1 MLSRVAA
8 SFYWL
13 SRYIERS
20 DGMLRMLKINYAS
33 SQDAVQEFTWEPV
46 IRIYAGLDEDEEDEK
61 YAPLHTDSRAVLK
74 FMVTGKANAN
84 SVLTIITLARE
95 NARSVQEHITKDLW
109 QCLNEYYHTIKDP
122 KIEKALQR
130 DDPIGILDVL
140 IKQVMLYYGT
150 VEITM
155 ERGEGRSFMNIGK
168 YLERAIQS
176 VDLLDTKF
184 GSIDDNPDLL
194 TDTTY
199 WKHLLLSIGGYE
211 LYQKTY
217 REGFEAEN
225 VLEQVVLNNDF
236 PRSVIYSVNNIQR
249 YFERLR
255 NESNINDFRDL
266 SFQIGRLQSRIK
278 YSSVKSIREEGLH
291 TFLSQIRGEL
301 YGIANRLNEYYFA
314 HS

>member
-33 SQDAVQEFTWEPV
+33 SQDTVQEFTWEPV
-46 IRIYAGLDEDEEDEK
+46 IRIFAGLDEAEADKLDN
-61 YAPLHTDSRAVLK
+61 DSRSVLK
-74 FMVTGKANAN
+74 YMVTGKNNPN
-84 SVLTIITLARE
+84 SILNIITLARE
-95 NARSVQEHITKDLW
+95 NARGVQEHITKDLW
-109 QCLNEYYHTIKDP
+109 QCLNEYYHTVKDSRL
-122 KIEKALQR
+122 ERSLQR
-130 DDPIGILDVL
+130 EDPIGVLDVL

-176 VDLLDTKF
+176 VDILDTKF
-184 GSIDDNPDLL
+184 SSISDNPDLL

-199 WKHLLLSIGGYE
+199 WKHLLLSLGGYE
-211 LYQKTY
+211 LYLKTY

-249 YFERLR
+249 YFDRLK
-255 NESNINDFRDL
+255 NDTNVDNYREM

-278 YSSVKSIREEGLH
+278 YSSVRSIRAEGLH
-291 TFLSQIRGEL
+291 VFLSQIRTEL
-301 YGIANRLNEYYFA
+301 YGVGNSLNEYYFA
-314 HS
+314 NS

>member
-33 SQDAVQEFTWEPV
+33 SQDTVQEFTWEPI
-46 IRIYAGLDEDEEDEK
+46 IRIFAGSDEEDAEK
-61 YAPLHTDSRAVLK
+61 LQNDSRAVLK
-74 FMVTGKANAN
+74 YMVTGKENDN
-84 SVLTIITLARE
+84 SILNIITLARE
-95 NARSVQEHITKDLW
+95 NARGVQEHIPKDLW
-109 QCLNEYYHTIKDP
+109 LCLNEYYHTVIDP
-122 KIEKALQR
+122 KLEKSLQR
-130 DDPIGILDVL
+130 EDPISILDVL

-176 VDLLDTKF
+176 VDILDTKF
-184 GSIDDNPDLL
+184 GSVSDNPDLL
-194 TDTTY
+194 TDTSY
-199 WKHLLLSIGGYE
+199 WKHLLLSLGGYE
-211 LYQKTY
+211 LYLKTY
-217 REGFEAEN
+217 REGFEASN
-225 VLEQVVLNNDF
+225 ILEQVVLNNDF

-249 YFERLR
+249 YFDRLK
-255 NESNINDFRDL
+255 NDSNVEDFREM

-278 YSSVKSIREEGLH
+278 YSSVRSIEQDGLH
-291 TFLSQIRGEL
+291 LFLTQIRSGL
-301 YGIANRLNEYYFA
+301 YGIANSLNEHYFA
-314 HS
+314 NS

>member
-33 SQDAVQEFTWEPV
+33 SQDTVQEFTWEPV
-46 IRIYAGLDEDEEDEK
+46 IRIFAGLDDAESNKLEN
-61 YAPLHTDSRAVLK
+61 DSRAVLK
-74 FMVTGKANAN
+74 YMVTGKTNSN
-84 SVLTIITLARE
+84 SVLNIITLARE
-95 NARSVQEHITKDLW
+95 NARGVQEHITKDLW
-109 QCLNEYYHTIKDP
+109 QCLNEYYHTIKDSRL
-122 KIEKALQR
+122 EKALQR
-130 DDPIGILDVL
+130 EDPIGVLDIL

-176 VDLLDTKF
+176 VDILDTKF
-184 GSIDDNPDLL
+184 SSISDNPDLL

-199 WKHLLLSIGGYE
+199 WKHLLLSLGGYE
-211 LYQKTY
+211 LYLKTY
-217 REGFEAEN
+217 REGFEAAN
-225 VLEQVVLNNDF
+225 VLEQVALNNDF

-249 YFERLR
+249 YFDRLK
-255 NESNINDFRDL
+255 NDSNIDDFREL

-278 YSSVKSIREEGLH
+278 YSSVKSIGDEGLH
-291 TFLSQIRGEL
+291 TFLTQIRSEL
-301 YGIANRLNEYYFA
+301 YGIGNRLNEYYFA

>member
-46 IRIYAGLDEDEEDEK
+46 IRIYAGLDEEDEDH
-61 YAPLHTDSRAVLK
+61 APLDTDSRAVLK

-84 SVLTIITLARE
+84 SVLNIITLARE

-130 DDPIGILDVL
+130 EDPIGVLDIL

-199 WKHLLLSIGGYE
+199 WKHLLLSLGGYE
-211 LYQKTY
+211 LYLKTY

-225 VLEQVVLNNDF
+225 VLEQVALNNDF

-249 YFERLR
+249 YFERLK
-255 NESNINDFRDL
+255 NESNINDFREL
-266 SFQIGRLQSRIK
+266 SFRIGRLQSRIK

-291 TFLSQIRGEL
+291 AFLTQIRSEL

>member
-20 DGMLRMLKINYAS
+20 DGLLRMLKINYAS
-33 SQDAVQEFTWEPV
+33 SQDTVQEFTWEPV
-46 IRIYAGLDEDEEDEK
+46 MRIFAGLDADETDSLEN
-61 YAPLHTDSRAVLK
+61 DSRAVLK
-74 FMVTGKANAN
+74 YMVTGKNN
-84 SVLTIITLARE
+84 SNSILNIITLARE
-95 NARSVQEHITKDLW
+95 NARGVQEHITKDLW
-109 QCLNEYYHTIKDP
+109 QCLNEYYHTVKDP
-122 KIEKALQR
+122 RLDRALQR
-130 DDPIGILDVL
+130 EDPIGVLDVL

-155 ERGEGRSFMNIGK
+155 ERGEGRAFMNIGK

-176 VDLLDTKF
+176 VDILDTKF
-184 GSIDDNPDLL
+184 SSISENPDLL

-199 WKHLLLSIGGYE
+199 WKHLLLSLGGYE
-211 LYQKTY
+211 LYLKTY

-225 VLEQVVLNNDF
+225 VLEQVVLNVDF

-249 YFERLR
+249 YFDRLK
-255 NESNINDFRDL
+255 NESNVDDYREM

-278 YSSVKSIREEGLH
+278 YSSVKSIKQEGLH
-291 TFLSQIRGEL
+291 LFLTQIRSEL
-301 YGIANRLNEYYFA
+301 YSIGNSLNQHYFA
-314 HS
+314 NS

>member
-33 SQDAVQEFTWEPV
+33 SQDTVLPFTWEPV
-46 IRIYAGLDEDEEDEK
+46 IRIYGGLDDAESSKLEN
-61 YAPLHTDSRAVLK
+61 DSRAVLK
-74 FMVTGKANAN
+74 YMVTGKTNSN
-84 SVLTIITLARE
+84 SVLNIITLARE
-95 NARSVQEHITKDLW
+95 NARGVQEHITKDLW
-109 QCLNEYYHTIKDP
+109 QCLNEYYHTVKDT
-122 KIEKALQR
+122 KLERALQR
-130 DDPIGILDVL
+130 EDPISVLDVL

-176 VDLLDTKF
+176 VDILDTKF

-194 TDTTY
+194 TDITY
-199 WKHLLLSIGGYE
+199 WKHLLLSLGGYE
-211 LYQKTY
+211 LYLKTY
-217 REGFEAEN
+217 REGFEAGN
-225 VLEQVVLNNDF
+225 VLEQVALNNDF
-236 PRSVIYSVNNIQR
+236 PRSVIYSVNHIQR
-249 YFERLR
+249 YFERLK
-255 NESNINDFRDL
+255 NESNMDDFSDL

-291 TFLSQIRGEL
+291 TFLTQIRGEL
-301 YGIANRLNEYYFA
+301 YGIGNKLNEHYFA

>member
-8 SFYWL
+8 SYYWL

-33 SQDAVQEFTWEPV
+33 SQDTVQEFTWEPV
-46 IRIYAGLDEDEEDEK
+46 IRIFAGLEDDASTRLEN
-61 YAPLHTDSRAVLK
+61 DSRAVLK
-74 FMVTGKANAN
+74 YMVTGKTNSN
-84 SVLTIITLARE
+84 SVLNIITLARE
-95 NARSVQEHITKDLW
+95 NARGVQEHITKDLW
-109 QCLNEYYHTIKDP
+109 QCLNEYYHTVKDSRL
-122 KIEKALQR
+122 EKALQR
-130 DDPIGILDVL
+130 EDPIGILDIL

-176 VDLLDTKF
+176 VDILDTKF

-199 WKHLLLSIGGYE
+199 WKHLLLSLGGYE
-211 LYQKTY
+211 LYLKTY

-225 VLEQVVLNNDF
+225 ILEQVVLNNDF
-236 PRSVIYSVNNIQR
+236 PRSVIYSVNNIHR
-249 YFERLR
+249 YFERLK
-255 NESNINDFRDL
+255 NDSNVDDFREM

-291 TFLSQIRGEL
+291 TFLTQIRSEL
-301 YGIANRLNEYYFA
+301 YGIGNKLNEYYFA

>member
-33 SQDAVQEFTWEPV
+33 SQDTVQEFTWEPV
-46 IRIYAGLDEDEEDEK
+46 IRIFAGIKEAEIDKLEN
-61 YAPLHTDSRAVLK
+61 DSRAVLK
-74 FMVTGKANAN
+74 YMVTGKNNPN
-84 SVLTIITLARE
+84 SILNIITLARE
-95 NARSVQEHITKDLW
+95 NARGVQEHISKDLW
-109 QCLNEYYHTIKDP
+109 QCLNEYYHTVKDP
-122 KIEKALQR
+122 RLERSLQR
-130 DDPIGILDVL
+130 EDPIGVLDIL

-150 VEITM
+150 AEITM

-176 VDLLDTKF
+176 VDILDTKF
-184 GSIDDNPDLL
+184 SSVSDNPDLL

-199 WKHLLLSIGGYE
+199 WKHLLLSLGGYE
-211 LYQKTY
+211 LYLKTY

-225 VLEQVVLNNDF
+225 VLEQVALNNDF
-236 PRSVIYSVNNIQR
+236 PRSVIYSVNNIHR
-249 YFERLR
+249 YFDRLK
-255 NESNINDFRDL
+255 NDSNVDTFREM

-278 YSSVKSIREEGLH
+278 YSSVKSIRDEGLH
-291 TFLSQIRGEL
+291 LFLTQTRKEL
-301 YGIANRLNEYYFA
+301 YGIGNSLNEYYFA
-314 HS
+314 NS

>member
-33 SQDAVQEFTWEPV
+33 SQDTVQEFTWEPV
-46 IRIYAGLDEDEEDEK
+46 IRIFAGLDDD
-61 YAPLHTDSRAVLK
+61 ASTRLDNDSRAVLK
-74 FMVTGKANAN
+74 YMVVGKANSN
-84 SVLTIITLARE
+84 SVLNIITMARE
-95 NARSVQEHITKDLW
+95 NARGVQEHIPKDLW
-109 QCLNEYYHTIKDP
+109 QCLNEYYHTVKDSRV
-122 KIEKALQR
+122 EKALQR
-130 DDPIGILDVL
+130 EDPIGILDVL

-176 VDLLDTKF
+176 VDILDTKF

-199 WKHLLLSIGGYE
+199 WKHLLLSLGGYE
-211 LYQKTY
+211 LYLKTY

-225 VLEQVVLNNDF
+225 ILEQVVLNNDF

-249 YFERLR
+249 YFERLQ
-255 NESNINDFRDL
+255 NDSNMDDFREM
-266 SFQIGRLQSRIK
+266 SFKIGRLQSRIK
-278 YSSVKSIREEGLH
+278 YSSVRTIRQEGLH
-291 TFLSQIRGEL
+291 TFLTQIRGEL
-301 YGIANRLNEYYFA
+301 YGIADSLNEHYFA
-314 HS
+314 NS

>member
-33 SQDAVQEFTWEPV
+33 SQDTVQEFTWEPV
-46 IRIYAGLDEDEEDEK
+46 IRIFAGVEQAEADKLEN
-61 YAPLHTDSRAVLK
+61 DSRSVLK
-74 FMVTGKANAN
+74 YMVTGKNNPN
-84 SVLTIITLARE
+84 SILNIITLARE
-95 NARSVQEHITKDLW
+95 NARGVQEHITKDLW
-109 QCLNEYYHTIKDP
+109 QCLNEYYHTVKDSRL
-122 KIEKALQR
+122 ERSLQR
-130 DDPIGILDVL
+130 EDPIGVLDVL

-176 VDLLDTKF
+176 VDILDTKF
-184 GSIDDNPDLL
+184 SSVSDNPNLL

-199 WKHLLLSIGGYE
+199 WKHLLLSLGGYE
-211 LYQKTY
+211 LYLKTY

-225 VLEQVVLNNDF
+225 ILEQVVLNNDF

-249 YFERLR
+249 YFDRLK
-255 NESNINDFRDL
+255 NDTNVDTYREM

-278 YSSVKSIREEGLH
+278 YSSVRSIRQEGLH
-291 TFLSQIRGEL
+291 IFLTQIRNEL
-301 YGIANRLNEYYFA
+301 YGVGNSLNEYYFA
-314 HS
+314 NS